1 MTTEELKFLESRFNK
16 LEKQNEMILIYL
28 AANITREQYVDIKKA
43 VDKLNTRRFHRALD
57 IEKIKEM
64 FKH

>member
-1 MTTEELKFLESRFNK
+1 MTEEDLRFLESRFNK
-16 LEKQNEMILIYL
+16 LEKQNEIILIYL
-28 AANITREQYVDIKKA
+28 AAATTREQYVDIKRA